1 MKGRK
6 KMFLIEKRNV
16 ARFFHHYDFK
26 HHFLK
31 CRTPFSVALPFYAT
45 ASGQILLGSPAQTR
59 QVATFGCQKGQ
70 FLGNGHNFKP
80 QPLYGMRWDNRSQE
94 GHHKSTQGNHSY

>member
-16 ARFFHHYDFK
+16 AHCLHHYDFK

-45 ASGQILLGSPAQTR
+45 ASAQILLGSPAQTSSY
-59 QVATFGCQKGQ
+59 FWMSKGPVSWEWPQ
-70 FLGNGHNFKP
+70 F
-80 QPLYGMRWDNRSQE
+80 QA
-94 GHHKSTQGNHSY
+94 STTLWNKME